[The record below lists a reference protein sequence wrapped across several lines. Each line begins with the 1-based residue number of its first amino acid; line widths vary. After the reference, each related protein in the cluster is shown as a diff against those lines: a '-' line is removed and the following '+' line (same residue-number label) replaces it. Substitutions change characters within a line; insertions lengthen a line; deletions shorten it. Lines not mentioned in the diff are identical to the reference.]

1 MKIAAFLYI
10 SVFFI
15 VFACV
20 CPAQQWSDPINVSNY
35 NNHDGLPDICI
46 DHDGVLH
53 CVWVRLI
60 TLDYRCVFYS
70 KSLDQGQTW
79 LNPINI
85 SNNTSGAVN
94 GPMIV
99 SDSHNYLYVAY
110 EYDMN
115 NPSYENL
122 YFTMFDGYSWS
133 PPVTIAS
140 LYPGLFFEEM
150 TVDYN
155 DRVYVF
161 WRYFDHKPHYRYYQG
176 MVWSGYYTLYS
187 DSTQSLHIRGA
198 VSDHFNNLHCVGWY
212 HNENNDTAKAAY
224 FYYDNFNNLWH
235 SPVVV
240 GKHYYNDPF
249 EDIAVNET
257 GEPYLVWREYADW
270 WKATIYKFKTS
281 GVWSQNITLIQ
292 DTLLGLESIDIINS
306 NPAIIDCE
314 KEGDNYKIVFYMQ
327 DNNGLWFGQEV
338 FSNPFIS
345 PYDLLHDST
354 YIYILLTGKIDDPD
368 ELNIY
373 LIRAKIDDIFTAT
386 KEIAFEDNPALL
398 SLDIYPNPFTHETNL
413 EISLKE
419 AALLDISI
427 YNVMGNIIKGL
438 LFENKPPGEYRI
450 VWNGKDLNGK
460 EVPPGFYLVRSQA
473 GRNIVTRPVIKLK

>member
-20 CPAQQWSDPINVSNY
+20 CPAQQWSDPINISNSNY
-35 NNHDGLPDICI
+35 TDADPDICI
-46 DHDGVLH
+46 DNDGILH
-53 CVWVRLI
+53 CVWVRTI
-60 TLDYRCVFYS
+60 EFSYRCVYYN
-70 KSLDQGQTW
+70 KSLNQGQTW
-79 LNPINI
+79 TTPLKISDNLSGVANNPK
-85 SNNTSGAVN
+85 
-94 GPMIV
+94 IV
-99 SDSHNYLYVAY
+99 CDSHNFLYVAY
-110 EYDMN
+110 EYDVFVSN
-115 NPSYENL
+115 NNL

-176 MVWSGYYTLYS
+176 MVWSSYYTLFENDPAGNFIHDVVADKFS
-187 DSTQSLHIRGA
+187 
-198 VSDHFNNLHCVGWY
+198 NLHCVG
-212 HNENNDTAKAAY
+212 NNLEVGGTGSRAAY
-224 FYYDNFNNLWH
+224 YYYDFSNNSWDEPFIVGNYP
-235 SPVVV
+235 SSDPFDDVVV
-240 GKHYYNDPF
+240 DETF
-249 EDIAVNET
+249 E
-257 GEPYLVWREYADW
+257 PHLVWREYADW
-270 WKATIYKFKTS
+270 WEATLFKYKS
-281 GVWSQNITLIQ
+281 AGVWSQNQVIVQ
-292 DTLLGLESIDIINS
+292 DTTACLQNIDIIDNK
-306 NPAIIDCE
+306 PVIIDE
-314 KEGDNYKIVFYMQ
+314 EDEGDNDRIIFYMQ
-327 DNNGLWFGQEV
+327 DLNGAWFGQEV
-338 FSNPFIS
+338 FSNPFNS

-354 YIYILLTGKIDDPD
+354 FIYILLTGKIDDPD